1 MNKTDSVT
9 KLEKKSKL
17 LSKENDGA
25 DRQIYKP
32 LVSLVVSAYN
42 EAPIVEKNLATLCQY
57 MGSLDDEYRWEMIF
71 INDGSTDKTGEL
83 AEAFARTK
91 NNIHVLHH
99 MMNLGLGQALKLA
112 FDQSRGDYIVTFD
125 IDLSYSPD
133 HIRTLL
139 TRIRQTRAQI
149 VVASPYMKGG
159 KISHVPWLRRIL
171 SVWANRFLSSAAKGD
186 LSTLTGMARVYDG
199 RFLRGLNLRSTG
211 MEVNT
216 EIIYKAMMLRARIDE
231 IPGHLDWG
239 LHKSKGVKRRSSMKM
254 LRHTMAVLLS
264 GFLFRPVMFFILPGF
279 TLLLFASYVN
289 TWMFIHFFTQYR
301 NFSEH
306 IYFLDRASAAVAAAY
321 NQFPHTFVVGL
332 LGLMLAIQLI
342 SLGVLAL
349 QSKNYFE
356 EIFHLGSAIYK
367 YDQKDKT

>member
-9 KLEKKSKL
+9 KSEKISKL
-17 LSKENDGA
+17 LSRENDGA

-186 LSTLTGMARVYDG
+186 LSTLTGMVRVYDG

-216 EIIYKAMMLRARIDE
+216 EIIYKAMMLRAGIDE

-239 LHKSKGVKRRSSMKM
+239 LRKSKGVKRRSSMK
-254 LRHTMAVLLS
+254 RDST
-264 GFLFRPVMFFILPGF
+264 RP
-279 TLLLFASYVN
+279 
-289 TWMFIHFFTQYR
+289 R
-301 NFSEH
+301 
-306 IYFLDRASAAVAAAY
+306 
-321 NQFPHTFVVGL
+321 
-332 LGLMLAIQLI
+332 
-342 SLGVLAL
+342 
-349 QSKNYFE
+349 
-356 EIFHLGSAIYK
+356 
-367 YDQKDKT
+367 